1 MLLFLMSKDPHII
14 YYFCDREHS
23 LTLLNVHFSQTWVCS
38 GKARCIQASEK
49 AVSAQERPLVS
60 AVLSSGIT
68 ICEDL

>member
-1 MLLFLMSKDPHII
+1 MLLFLMSKDPVLSTVSV
-14 YYFCDREHS
+14 RECS
-23 LTLLNVHFSQTWVCS
+23 LTVFGVHFSQTWVCS

-68 ICEDL
+68 ICEVL